1 MNFLKLDK
9 DNFFI
14 LIMSIISG
22 FLIYKIIQEHFAFY
36 DHELFSNIVYDEDS
50 NSNGKHS
57 LLFKIFLILYLFYMY
72 FTFLTL
78 SSFKEFGILVLM
90 SGIVCYVLLINF
102 DEQEYRKEALLNK
115 YTKFVNINSGF
126 ENTENGK
133 NMLSAA
139 NEIDIDKFTKIYAKK
154 LDNIKVNED
163 SHNETISSI
172 KKLNNNDLNY
182 MYDLY
187 LKDNYLSLKENEN
200 LKKEINRLE
209 EKDLNLDLL
218 Y

>member
-1 MNFLKLDK
+1 MSFLKLDIDK
-9 DNFFI
+9 FII
-14 LIMSIISG
+14 LIMSIIGG
-22 FLIYKIIQEHFAFY
+22 FLIYKIIQEYFAFY
-36 DHELFSNIVYDEDS
+36 DQELFSNIVYDEDS

-57 LLFKIFLILYLFYMY
+57 PLFKMFVILYLFYMY
-72 FTFLTL
+72 FTVFTL

-102 DEQEYRKEALLNK
+102 DEQEYRKEALLDK

-163 SHNETISSI
+163 SHNETIISI

-200 LKKEINRLE
+200 LKKEINKLE